1 MLICIAKF
9 KARSG
14 MEQELEDMLAAFV
27 PKVQDE
33 TDTLMYTVHRAKG
46 RDKQGMFMFYEA
58 YKDKEAFQHHSSTPY
73 FQEFFSRIAALLDA
87 EPIIELYEDIAS
99 IKR

>member
-9 KARSG
+9 KARSRDG
-14 MEQELEDMLAAFV
+14 TGVGRYAGRFLCRKCRM
-27 PKVQDE
+27 K

-58 YKDKEAFQHHSSTPY
+58 
-73 FQEFFSRIAALLDA
+73 
-87 EPIIELYEDIAS
+87 
-99 IKR
+99 IKIKKLSAP